1 MIRKLSDSTA
11 SSIWSIYGEEISLWK
26 RKNISEDKM
35 IKMII
40 EYKEVLRSR
49 YYEVN
54 NEPLC
59 KQFVFWGGIPFISV
73 GFNAFEELFVQM
85 FQYFTKEFVLAWVQ
99 SNKVLRSKEVGI
111 NGVFERMLC
120 HPDFDIKYDFRYIL
134 DGNDKRRILY
144 DIVEK
149 EFASYWANEINTAI
163 DQEANFCEISKRI
176 GIIRVTR
183 YAMMTPDKVGEYLQE
198 LVHSFTKRRER
209 ISFHKVHQSLF
220 DNNYKS
226 NGQDKYDETF
236 KILIHDLVQKEYV
249 YQYEH
254 FPKTNQ
260 LEMNMN
266 KDRWIL
272 YSHHG
277 PSLVFNEVNFLEIKS
292 PSLRQEMKY
301 YIRHRYEPGVM
312 IKDRFVSGISTAL
325 NMLVDNR
332 PSLHYFADMDEVDAK
347 SLHLALEAIIDLDEA
362 YMSTTKIMGIFSKLK
377 VVTRYLMSEH
387 RDPRLKSPVP
397 TENIFE
403 QYRFINS
410 KDYVTNTPVMPECV
424 VERLNEV
431 VHELNERDQLIFK
444 IFSNTGLRTKEV
456 LFLEADCIE
465 TTRYDELMAIRYKP
479 YKVINSR
486 KKHQLSEY
494 NRVMVSTELAD
505 EILAFIKSTANE
517 RLSHGFSYIFV
528 NNRKGHKPAMMKMPY
543 YVSKINAL
551 ISKHKITDEFEQ
563 LWHFTNRQY
572 RKTLAVT
579 LIENGATVEELAY
592 WLGHL
597 NRDTAAKY
605 YAEVRAKKLE
615 EMNTAFFK
623 EQFELLL
630 SGEQLLLFNEEE
642 RQLLYVDFRLDQRRV
657 EYGHCLRKRS
667 EGECNK
673 RNSLYHCIF
682 CNQLCTGKKYIDYW
696 SKLLKE
702 QTKRFQVLVES
713 YVREGIDDYLNY
725 KEYLQE
731 KKLLEGFRSIVATII
746 ERGDD

>member
-1 MIRKLSDSTA
+1 MIRKVSDSTA
-11 SSIWSIYGEEISLWK
+11 SSTWSICGKEIRLWK
-26 RKNISEDKM
+26 RKNISEEKM
-35 IKMII
+35 IEKIL
-40 EYKEVLRSR
+40 EYKQVLQSKS
-49 YYEVN
+49 YKVD
-54 NEPLC
+54 NEALC
-59 KQFVFWGGIPFISV
+59 KHFVFWGGIPFISI
-73 GFNAFEELFVQM
+73 GFNVSEEFFVPM
-85 FQYFTKEFVLAWVQ
+85 FKYFTREFVVDWAKK
-99 SNKVLRSKEVGI
+99 NKVIRSKEVGI
-111 NGVFERMLC
+111 KGVFKRMLC
-120 HPDFDIKYDFRYIL
+120 HPDYDIKYDFRYIL

-144 DIVEK
+144 DLVEE
-149 EFASYWANEINTAI
+149 EFASYWSNEINRAI
-163 DQEANFCEISKRI
+163 DQGANFCEISKRI

-183 YAMMTPDKVGEYLQE
+183 YAMRTPDKVGEYLQE
-198 LVHSFTKRRER
+198 LVHGFTKGRER
-209 ISFHKVHQSLF
+209 ISSHKVHQSLF
-220 DNNYKS
+220 GNNYKS

-236 KILIHDLVQKEYV
+236 KALILDLVQLEYA
-249 YQYEH
+249 YQNDY
-254 FPKTNQ
+254 FPKTN
-260 LEMNMN
+260 LSEMNIN
-266 KDRWIL
+266 NDKWIL

-292 PSLRQEMKY
+292 PSLRRELKY
-301 YIRHRYEPGVM
+301 YIRHRYEPGIM
-312 IKDRFVSGISTAL
+312 IKDRFVSGIATAL
-325 NMLVDNR
+325 NMLVENR
-332 PSLHYFADMDEVDAK
+332 SGIHYFSDMDEVDVK
-347 SLHLALEAIIDLDEA
+347 SLHLSLEASIDADEA

-403 QYRFINS
+403 LYRFVNS

-431 VHELNERDQLIFK
+431 VHELNERDQLVFK
-444 IFSNTGLRTKEV
+444 IFSSTGLRTKEV
-456 LFLEADCIE
+456 LFLEDDCIE

-494 NRVMVSTELAD
+494 NRVMVSVELAD
-505 EILAFIKSTANE
+505 EILAFIKLISHE
-517 RLSHGFSYIFV
+517 RQSHGFSYIFV
-528 NNRKGHKPAMMKMPY
+528 NNRKGHTPAMMNMPY

-551 ISKHKITDEFEQ
+551 ISKHRITDEFEQ

-623 EQFELLL
+623 DQFELLL
-630 SGEQLLLFNEEE
+630 SGEQLSLFNEEE

-657 EYGHCLRKRS
+657 EYGYCLRKRS
-667 EGECNK
+667 DSECDK
-673 RNSLYHCIF
+673 RNSLFHCIF
-682 CNQLCTGKKYIDYW
+682 CNQLCTGKKYLEHW
-696 SKLLKE
+696 SELLME

-713 YVREGIDDYLNY
+713 YEREGIDDYLNY

-731 KKLLEGFRSIVATII
+731 KKLLEGFRSIVVTIT